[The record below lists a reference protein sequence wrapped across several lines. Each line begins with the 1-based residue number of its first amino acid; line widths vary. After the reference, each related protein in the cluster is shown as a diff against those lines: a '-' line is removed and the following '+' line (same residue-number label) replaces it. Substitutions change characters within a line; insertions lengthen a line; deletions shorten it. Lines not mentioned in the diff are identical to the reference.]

1 MENPI
6 VFFDGYCGLCNRLVD
21 FGIRFGQNS
30 NLKWA
35 PLQGK
40 TAAKLLPA
48 SLRQDSK
55 TLVFYHQGDFLLEAH
70 GAFAIL
76 ARLDWPWKALAL
88 LRFLPQS
95 WMAFLYRLVSRHRL
109 RLWGRREQCRV
120 PTECEQKFFLD

>member
-1 MENPI
+1 MENPT
-6 VFFDGYCGLCNRLVD
+6 VFFDGHCGLCNRLVD
-21 FGIRFGQNS
+21 FGIRFGRNS

-40 TAAKLLPA
+40 TAVKLLPA
-48 SLRQDSK
+48 SLCQNSE
-55 TLVFYHQGDFLLEAH
+55 TMVFYHRGNILIEAH
-70 GAFAIL
+70 AAFAVL
-76 ARLDWPWKALAL
+76 ARLERPWSALAL

-95 WMAFLYRLVSRHRL
+95 WTAFLYRLISRHRL